1 MIVTRVPSGIPGL
14 DTVLQGGIPTNSS
27 LALRTEASNFAEAF
41 QQQFIAEGLKLGFP
55 ALYCCLTRS
64 AASVINSM
72 KHQGFDVS
80 ENIANDELVFLDCYS
95 MHKRTSMIG
104 VDKELQKKIITV
116 ADIDDEKI
124 LQNGL
129 ATAVERL
136 HDIKGLRAVCENVA
150 GTLTSRSPV
159 EMMRWGRRA
168 FGDLR
173 AFQTVV
179 LHTFPIGIRMGL
191 FNLMAPDFDGV
202 FDMKIERGTDR
213 VRHYL
218 SIQKMRMTIVPPKMH
233 ELDLTNGMVTLK
245 TIQKIT

>member
-14 DTVLQGGIPTNSS
+14 DAVLQGGIPANSS

-41 QQQFIAEGLKLGFP
+41 QQQFVAEGLRHGFP

-64 AASVINSM
+64 PGAVMNSM
-72 KHQGFDVS
+72 EHQGFNVV
-80 ENIANDELVFLDCYS
+80 EQVANDELVFLDCYS
-95 MHKRTSMIG
+95 AHKRASGIG
-104 VDKELQKKIITV
+104 VDKELRKKIVTISDT
-116 ADIDDEKI
+116 DDEKI
-124 LQNGL
+124 LQDGL

-136 HDIKGLRAVCENVA
+136 PDIKGLRAVCENVA
-150 GTLTSRSPV
+150 GSLTSRTPV

-179 LHTFPIGIRMGL
+179 LHTFPIGVRMQL
-191 FNLMAPDFDGV
+191 FNVMAPDFDGV
-202 FDMKIERGTDR
+202 LEMKIERGTDR

-218 SIQKMRMTIVPPKMH
+218 SIQKMRMTVVPPKMH
-233 ELDLTNGMVTLK
+233 ELDLANGMVTLK

>member
-14 DTVLQGGIPTNSS
+14 DAVLQGGIPTNSS

-41 QQQFIAEGLKLGFP
+41 QQQFVAEGLKLGFP
-55 ALYCCLTRS
+55 ALYCCITRS
-64 AASVINSM
+64 AASVLNSM
-72 KHQGFDVS
+72 KHQGFDVA
-80 ENIANDELVFLDCYS
+80 EHVANDELVLLDCYS
-95 MHKRTSMIG
+95 AHKRTSVIS
-104 VDKELQKKIITV
+104 VDKELQKKIIMV

-124 LQNGL
+124 LQDGL
-129 ATAVERL
+129 ATAVERVP
-136 HDIKGLRAVCENVA
+136 DIKGLRAVCENVA
-150 GTLTSRSPV
+150 GTLTSRTPV

-179 LHTFPIGIRMGL
+179 LHTFPIGVRMQL
-191 FNLMAPDFDGV
+191 FNMMAPDFDGV
-202 FDMKIERGTDR
+202 LEMRIERGTDR

-218 SIQKMRMTIVPPKMH
+218 SIQKMRMTVVPSKMH
-233 ELDLTNGMVTLK
+233 ELDMANSVVTLK

>member
-1 MIVTRVPSGIPGL
+1 MIVTRVPSGVPGL
-14 DTVLQGGIPTNSS
+14 DAVLQGGIPTNSS
-27 LALRTEASNFAEAF
+27 LALRTESSNFAEAF

-64 AASVINSM
+64 AASVINNM
-72 KHQGFDVS
+72 KHQGFDVA
-80 ENIANDELVFLDCYS
+80 EHVANDELVFLDCYS
-95 MHKRTSMIG
+95 AHKRTSTIG
-104 VDKELQKKIITV
+104 VDKEIQDKIVSV

-124 LQNGL
+124 LQDGL
-129 ATAVERL
+129 ATAVERVS
-136 HDIKGLRAVCENVA
+136 DIKGLRAVCENVA

-179 LHTFPIGIRMGL
+179 LHTFPIGMRMQL
-191 FNLMAPDFDGV
+191 FNVMAPDFDGV
-202 FDMKIERGTDR
+202 FELRIERGTDR
-213 VRHYL
+213 VRHFL
-218 SIQKMRMTIVPPKMH
+218 GIQKMRMTIVPPKMH
-233 ELDLTNGMVTLK
+233 ELDMANGIVTLK